1 MGTILSHTTVS
12 AAQKAALARV
22 LASRYRRLCAGELY
36 VVDGFPLT
44 QPSEAVMID
53 IGLVLI
59 GLFECLRDHREA
71 EKVLRDIAVLFLRS
85 SMREPDAA
93 QSRIIPD
100 KLDIRHGSEML
111 EIWMQHSEAS
121 RIAAVLRFAGRL
133 LLRQQTTPNWD
144 DDQTTMQIATALLPD
159 AWELYSK
166 TLNLFGRGMLMRP
179 CCIPHEGALD
189 SPTLRPA
196 LTIKGRP
203 RQVIELGK
211 TGGPCHPPGS
221 RK

>member
-121 RIAAVLRFAGRL
+121 RIARGFALRGASAAPATNYAKPGR
-133 LLRQQTTPNWD
+133 RPDHDANRHSA
-144 DDQTTMQIATALLPD
+144 AT
-159 AWELYSK
+159 
-166 TLNLFGRGMLMRP
+166 R
-179 CCIPHEGALD
+179 CVGALF
-189 SPTLRPA
+189 
-196 LTIKGRP
+196 
-203 RQVIELGK
+203 
-211 TGGPCHPPGS
+211 
-221 RK
+221 